1 MTKKWSLWMW
11 LPAGIYVLLTAFSRP
26 AVAAVYVTGEELVRS
41 CISQHKQ
48 DNTACIYY
56 IAGVIDY
63 HSVLQSLAIAP
74 TIDFCMPDSISKEQ
88 AAVLVLAYMRQSPQ
102 HDAFIAATSIPL
114 ALNKVFPCRRAPKKK

>member
-1 MTKKWSLWMW
+1 MIKKWSLWMM
-11 LPAGIYVLLTAFSRP
+11 LATVGCVLFVASPRPAGAI
-26 AVAAVYVTGEELVRS
+26 YVTGEELVRG
-41 CISQHKQ
+41 CISTNKQ

-74 TIDFCMPDSISKEQ
+74 TIDFCLPDSISKEQ

-114 ALNKVFPCRRAPKKK
+114 ALNRVFPCRRAPKKK

>member
-1 MTKKWSLWMW
+1 MKKWPLWM
-11 LPAGIYVLLTAFSRP
+11 LLVAGGYVLLTAFARP
-26 AVAAVYVTGEELVRS
+26 AVAEIYVTGEELVRN
-41 CISQHKQ
+41 CISESKQ

-74 TIDFCMPDSISKEQ
+74 TIDFCMPASISKEQ